1 MFINLSV
8 FAISGLQ
15 LDVLS
20 TAQGDYT
27 STRAV
32 DSRFSFQ
39 GQLWK
44 LIQSQK
50 VVFKGNMLQL

>member
-39 GQLWK
+39 GQL
-44 LIQSQK
+44 
-50 VVFKGNMLQL
+50 